1 VKSSAYIATE
11 DDASTRAHS
20 EEEQADVTE
29 SEAEVPD
36 RRKVKVDFVSFQM
49 CSEHFSNAALLGC

>member
-1 VKSSAYIATE
+1 VKSAAYIATE

-36 RRKVKVDFVSFQM
+36 RRKAKVDFVSYQM
-49 CSEHFSNAALLGC
+49 CCEHFSNTALLGC

>member
-1 VKSSAYIATE
+1 MKSAAYIATE
-11 DDASTRAHS
+11 DDASTHAHS

-36 RRKVKVDFVSFQM
+36 HRKAKVDFVSYQM
-49 CSEHFSNAALLGC
+49 CSEHFSNAPLLGC

>member
-1 VKSSAYIATE
+1 MKSAAYIATE
-11 DDASTRAHS
+11 DDASTHVHS

-36 RRKVKVDFVSFQM
+36 RRKAKVDFVSYQM
-49 CSEHFSNAALLGC
+49 

>member
-1 VKSSAYIATE
+1 MKSSAYIATE
-11 DDASTRAHS
+11 DDTPTRAHS

-36 RRKVKVDFVSFQM
+36 RRKAKVDFVSYQM
-49 CSEHFSNAALLGC
+49 CSEHFSKTALLGC

>member
-1 VKSSAYIATE
+1 MKSSAYIATE

-36 RRKVKVDFVSFQM
+36 CHKAKVDFVGYQM
-49 CSEHFSNAALLGC
+49 CCKCFS